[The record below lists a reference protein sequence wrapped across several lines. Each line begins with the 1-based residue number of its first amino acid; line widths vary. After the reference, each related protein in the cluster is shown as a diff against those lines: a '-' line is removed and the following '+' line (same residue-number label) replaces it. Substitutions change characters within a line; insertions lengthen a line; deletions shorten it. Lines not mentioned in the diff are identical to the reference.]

1 MTLVLSLLVIVA
13 VAALVGRVA
22 GRSRPGE
29 RHSSTGSAWSGADLG
44 DGVDLTDGS
53 VPHHGGFGGHS
64 HSHGHSAG
72 HDGGGW
78 GGGWGGDSGGSAGG
92 DSGGGGG
99 GGN

>member
-29 RHSSTGSAWSGADLG
+29 RHSSTGAAWPSADIDRT

-53 VPHHGGFGGHS
+53 VPHHGDFAG
-64 HSHGHSAG
+64 HSHGH
-72 HDGGGW
+72 D
-78 GGGWGGDSGGSAGG
+78 GGGWGGDSGGFSRG

-99 GGN
+99 GGD